1 MKDFHPLPHFT
12 GSAWQGGS
20 KLPDENLGWVTLT
33 AEGGHVGNDL
43 QHAAIR
49 RWRSPRDGT
58 ISITGTLKHESDKGD
73 GVRAQVA
80 SSRAGELGQ
89 WLVHNCKESIKVE
102 GIDIKRGDTIDFV
115 TDCYM
120 TVDSDSF
127 ILSPVIK
134 MTKADSNSATGSLP
148 DWNAKA
154 DFSGPKEP
162 FKPLDPWEKY
172 AQVLLMS
179 NELVFVD

>member
-1 MKDFHPLPHFT
+1 M
-12 GSAWQGGS
+12 WQR
-20 KLPDENLGWVTLT
+20 P
-33 AEGGHVGNDL
+33 

-58 ISITGTLKHESDKGD
+58 ITITGTLRHESDKGD
-73 GVRAQVA
+73 GVRAQVV
-80 SSRAGELGQ
+80 SSRAGKLGR
-89 WLVHNCKESIKVE
+89 WLVHNGKESINVE

-127 ILSPVIK
+127 IWSPVIK
-134 MTKADSNSATGSLP
+134 MTKADSNSTTGSLP
-148 DWNAKA
+148 EWVAKA

-162 FKPLDPWEKY
+162 LKPLSPWEKY